1 MSEVVSVIVPIWN
14 QADQIQEIV
23 DEYRGSLTSLGCCYE
38 ILLVVNGS
46 FDASLEMSTR
56 AAEPHGDVQ
65 VLSLA
70 TAGWGAA
77 VKAGVRAAAGSLLC
91 YTNSARTRGTD
102 LARVIEY
109 AAANPGN
116 VVKATRRL
124 RDGAMR
130 RAGSLLFNAECRLLF
145 DLSVWDINGTPKA
158 FPRALSRLLDLR
170 SDDDLFDAEFML
182 TCREAGYPVLEVP
195 IEFTG
200 RRGGRSSTNMRSAVR
215 LYWGALRL
223 RDRRRRTP
231 Q

>member
-23 DEYRGSLTSLGCCYE
+23 DDYRGSLTSLGCCYE
-38 ILLVVNGS
+38 ILLAVNGS
-46 FDASLEMSTR
+46 SDASLEMSSR
-56 AAEPHGDVQ
+56 VAQPHPDVK

-109 AAANPGN
+109 AVANPGN

-124 RDGAMR
+124 RDGALR

-200 RRGGRSSTNMRSAVR
+200 RRGGRSSTTMRSAVR

-223 RDRRRRTP
+223 RERRRRPP